1 MKRLLSS
8 IVILISVIY
17 LLPILYTIT
26 NSFMTEQQIN
36 TQYIQLISEQFNLQ
50 QYYIIALYK
59 GEYFKFFMNSV
70 IITIS
75 IIAGQVF
82 IGIFA
87 AYAFAKMNFRG
98 SNILFFI
105 YIIAVLLPF
114 QVTLVPNYLL
124 FDMSRRILDINL
136 LDTHMAII
144 LPGVFSSFG
153 VFLLKQFI
161 KGVPD
166 EMIESARIDGASYIR
181 ILIQVIFPV
190 IKPAIYS
197 LIVLTFIDNWNLLE
211 QAVVFLDT
219 PSKLPLS
226 VYLENIYHDDNK
238 VFYAGSVLYI
248 IPALFVFLKG
258 EKYLR
263 DGFVTGG
270 LLDDK

>member
-1 MKRLLSS
+1 M
-8 IVILISVIY
+8 
-17 LLPILYTIT
+17 
-26 NSFMTEQQIN
+26 
-36 TQYIQLISEQFNLQ
+36 Q